1 MRRPI
6 SLGVY
11 PVPNV
16 PSKRSILRFVCQ
28 TYADFSGTPAL
39 ENVCRFGCKTYPDFG
54 RKALEGQCTPNRG
67 AMYPRGL
74 RGSSVP
80 RGPGYTGPGYSTPE
94 REEVYPF
101 GRWVGDLERRRSVLF
116 WVVCVKGSTIYRIFG
131 CYPHLGSRALRFGAI
146 GVNRRAKM
154 LK

>member
-1 MRRPI
+1 M
-6 SLGVY
+6 Y
-11 PVPNV
+11 PE
-16 PSKRSILRFVCQ
+16 S
-28 TYADFSGTPAL
+28 
-39 ENVCRFGCKTYPDFG
+39 
-54 RKALEGQCTPNRG
+54 G

-94 REEVYPF
+94 REEVHPF

-131 CYPHLGSRALRFGAI
+131 CYPHLARVQGASIRRNWSEPTSKNVEIVQKLVKKQEFMLFSRGGHYDRLHVFL
-146 GVNRRAKM
+146 AKM
-154 LK
+154 WLQGLQPSSGGAWDMLGTLW